1 MARTN
6 DGLVYPEGKLFICR
20 TLGASTWEVRNS
32 AGVVV
37 TKEPTEKGGQRTV
50 FTRSEEPNG
59 VLESGISK
67 GIDARCAAVRH
78 QVEAG
83 TLTAEQG
90 QAQLLKL
97 KPPKAAK

>member
-20 TLGASTWEVRNS
+20 TLGASTWEVRNW
-32 AGVVV
+32 AGVVISKV
-37 TKEPTEKGGQRTV
+37 PTEKGGQRTV
-50 FTRSEEPNG
+50 FTRSDDPSG
-59 VLESGISK
+59 VLESGIAK

-78 QVEAG
+78 QVEDG

-90 QAQLLKL
+90 AAQLLKL
-97 KPPKAAK
+97 KPPKATK